1 MVRWL
6 ALLLLGVSPLLGGC
20 LVLGPVCSA
29 PTGILASDGGS
40 YRCAKAED
48 CPRPGNILIC
58 TNTDDHARD
67 CVDCID
73 TRCERFSRTVC
84 DGGSI

>member
-1 MVRWL
+1 MRWFALYLLCL
-6 ALLLLGVSPLLGGC
+6 APLLGGC
-20 LVLGPVCSA
+20 NLLGVCSA
-29 PTGILASDGGS
+29 PDPILAGDGGI

-67 CVDCID
+67 CVDCIN
-73 TRCERFSRTVC
+73 TRCDRFSRTVC
-84 DGGSI
+84 DGGRF